1 MLPEPAI
8 QWLGPAQPLLDG
20 QTRDEL
26 VAQGLKHKALALSG
40 VVECSSGSPR
50 IVLGGRVKGTTK
62 IAPVQG
68 FCSSVAASLKNGNTS
83 SWVSTATRLPPLGTT
98 SAATGAPTL
107 PLPKSVEQVQDGRD
121 VPAPAAAREHAA
133 GVQLARDRPEA
144 CRAAGANVLY
154 HRRES
159 RHAGRRSAPWP
170 P

>member
-8 QWLGPAQPLLDG
+8 QWLGPAQLLLDG

-40 VVECSSGSPR
+40 VVERSSGSPEDSAR
-50 IVLGGRVKGTTK
+50 RKAQGHDEDRAGPWVLLERCRQ
-62 IAPVQG
+62 PEEW
-68 FCSSVAASLKNGNTS
+68 NTS
-83 SWVSTATRLPPLGTT
+83 SWGSTATRPPPLGTT

-133 GVQLARDRPEA
+133 PI
-144 CRAAGANVLY
+144 
-154 HRRES
+154 
-159 RHAGRRSAPWP
+159 
-170 P
+170 